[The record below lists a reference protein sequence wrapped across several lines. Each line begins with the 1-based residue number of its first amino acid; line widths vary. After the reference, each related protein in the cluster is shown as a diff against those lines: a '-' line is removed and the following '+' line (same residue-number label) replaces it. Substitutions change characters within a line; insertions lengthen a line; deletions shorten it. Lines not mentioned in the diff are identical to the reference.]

1 VFYHRPGNDEK
12 RWVLCRQKKKHW
24 ARVSE
29 SVSHRYNL
37 KASPQALQCH
47 ITKAHLCHR
56 SQGWVGPFRHLRARS
71 QQLPRCGEWIVTV
84 SSRCSFYPNS
94 FAKVPRGAHD
104 SWWPARPKLTTLWF
118 DLNINHHQPIGKPP
132 TNIPLK
138 KEKQKG
144 TKKINTKSS
153 MMPLRPEAWDLI
165 NLSPLRCSKSPLL
178 LWGRAVPRETHS
190 LRLES
195 SLSEAFPAGSIPFR
209 TEKKNKQMQHAN
221 HWLFDDMWMMFDD
234 LVWVYF
240 GLWQRTNFMTYVQ
253 IWWTLTAP
261 CPKNWQ
267 LFVPWPRIFQWCIPA
282 CQWRR
287 TTENTSSTPAI
298 YTCIMCVC
306 NTSDNIYI
314 YVYMYM

>member
-1 VFYHRPGNDEK
+1 MMRNDEFCVGKK
-12 RWVLCRQKKKHW
+12 RNIGH
-24 ARVSE
+24 E

-195 SLSEAFPAGSIPFR
+195 SLSEAFPGGSIPNR
-209 TEKKNKQMQHAN
+209 KEEQ
-221 HWLFDDMWMMFDD
+221 
-234 LVWVYF
+234 
-240 GLWQRTNFMTYVQ
+240 TNATCKSLA
-253 IWWTLTAP
+253 IWWYVNDVWWSCLSIFRALTKDKFHDIRANLMDLDCAMP
-261 CPKNWQ
+261 QKLAAFCALTPD
-267 LFVPWPRIFQWCIPA
+267 IPMVHPSLSVA
-282 CQWRR
+282 
-287 TTENTSSTPAI
+287 
-298 YTCIMCVC
+298 
-306 NTSDNIYI
+306 
-314 YVYMYM
+314 